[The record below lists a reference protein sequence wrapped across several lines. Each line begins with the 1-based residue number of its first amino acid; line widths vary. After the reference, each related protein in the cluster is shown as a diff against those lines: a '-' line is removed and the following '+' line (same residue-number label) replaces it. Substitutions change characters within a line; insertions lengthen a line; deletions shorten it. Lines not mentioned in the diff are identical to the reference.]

1 MSRAVVP
8 GILEDMSVSKLPRSI
23 SVGVLGAGTVLML
36 ASCGA
41 EPSETVDDAAGS
53 LATAVS
59 TGDFSEL
66 GFASG
71 DAASL
76 TAAVENL
83 HEPLGEIDPTVTAGE
98 ITLDEPG
105 EDSPRPVTAT
115 VPLQHSWELDDLGI
129 DGETWSYDTTAE
141 LVYDQESEAW
151 EVEGTPEIIFPDY
164 TGDQTLDLVTTSADR
179 GRIMDDAGR
188 AMVYNRDVVRLGIDK
203 AQLAEDGEPADE
215 ETVRSS
221 AEELAELVG
230 RDAGDYAD
238 TVMAGGEMAFVEAIT
253 LRREE
258 SDVTATEVEQ
268 IPGAASIYDQM
279 PLADSRDFAPLLLGR
294 VGPVTAEILESDP
307 SLSVGD
313 TVGLTGIQ
321 AAYEDTLRGTPGME
335 IQFNGETQFAVEPE
349 AGDDLDTTMVPRLQ
363 NLAQDIADE
372 QDTTA
377 GIVAIRP
384 SDGGILAAASHDPEG
399 GYVPVATQSTYAP
412 GSTFKVV
419 SSLAMLRDGLTP
431 ESSVE
436 CTEGTTVNGQQ
447 FGNYSGFP
455 DAYLGTI
462 EFRDAVAVSCNTV
475 FADAYDDVTSEEVHQ
490 AALDL
495 GLREDPSIGVP
506 ARMGS
511 IPSDSEENLHASNLF
526 GQGNVEASTLGM
538 ATVTASIAAGETIQP
553 HLVVPEEAPEAV
565 EGGVTADEAEDLRT
579 LMTDTVNFGS
589 LESMG
594 DVPGEPIYAKTG
606 TAERGE
612 GDDAYSHTW
621 AIAMQ
626 GDLAVAIFLEEGEFG
641 GSTNGPLLQEFLEG
655 ASAIL

>member
-1 MSRAVVP
+1 MSA
-8 GILEDMSVSKLPRSI
+8 SKLPRSLA
-23 SVGVLGAGTVLML
+23 VGALGVAAVMLMTGCS
-36 ASCGA
+36 ADPA
-41 EPSETVDDAAGS
+41 ETVDEAAES
-53 LATAVS
+53 LAGAVS
-59 TGDFSEL
+59 SGDFSSL
-66 GFASG
+66 DFASG
-71 DAASL
+71 DAQSL
-76 TAAVENL
+76 TSAVENL
-83 HEPLGEIDPTVTAGE
+83 HEHLEE
-98 ITLDEPG
+98 ITPSVTPGVIALDEPG

-115 VPLQHSWELDDLGI
+115 VPLQHSWDLSELGI
-129 DGETWSYDTTAE
+129 EGETWSYETTAE
-141 LVYDQESEAW
+141 LVYDEEAETW
-151 EVEGTPEIIFPDY
+151 AVEGTPEIILPDY
-164 TGDQTLDLVTTSADR
+164 SGQEALNLVTTGADR
-179 GRIMDDAGR
+179 GRIMDDEGR

-203 AQLAEDGEPADE
+203 SRLAEDGEPADA
-215 ETVRSS
+215 ETLRTS
-221 AEELAELVG
+221 AEELAELVDI
-230 RDAGDYAD
+230 DAEAYAE
-238 TVMAGGEMAFVEAIT
+238 TVVAGGELAFVEAIT
-253 LRREE
+253 LRRAE
-258 SDVTATEVEQ
+258 SEVTATEVEA
-268 IPGAASIYDQM
+268 IPGASSVYDQM

-307 SLSVGD
+307 SLAVGD
-313 TVGLTGIQ
+313 TVGLSGIQ
-321 AAYEDTLRGTPGME
+321 SAYEETLRGTPGME
-335 IQFNGETQFAVEPE
+335 IQLEGETLYAVEPE
-349 AGDDLDTTMVPRLQ
+349 PGDDLDTTMVPRLQ

-372 QDTTA
+372 QDTAA

-399 GYVPVATQSTYAP
+399 GYVPIATQSTYAP

-419 SSLAMLRDGLTP
+419 SALAMLRDGLTP

-436 CTEGTTVNGQQ
+436 CTDRTTVHGQE

-455 DAYLGTI
+455 ANYLGSI
-462 EFRDAVAVSCNTV
+462 DFRDAVAVSCNTV
-475 FADAYDDVTSEEVHQ
+475 FADAWDDVTSSEVHD
-490 AALDL
+490 AAMDL

-511 IPSDSEENLHASNLF
+511 IPQDSEQNLHASNLF
-526 GQGNVEASTLGM
+526 GQGNVEASPLGM
-538 ATVTASIAAGETIQP
+538 ATVTASIAAGETVQP
-553 HLVVPEEAPEAV
+553 HLVVPESEPAAPEDGLSA
-565 EGGVTADEAEDLRT
+565 EEAEDLRT

-594 DVPGEPIYAKTG
+594 AIPGEPIYAKTG

>member
-1 MSRAVVP
+1 MSA
-8 GILEDMSVSKLPRSI
+8 
-23 SVGVLGAGTVLML
+23 
-36 ASCGA
+36 
-41 EPSETVDDAAGS
+41 
-53 LATAVS
+53 
-59 TGDFSEL
+59 GDFSEV

-76 TAAVENL
+76 AAAVENL
-83 HEPLGEIDPTVTAGE
+83 HEPLGEIDPTVTTGE

-115 VPLQHSWELDDLGI
+115 VPLQHTWELDDLGI

-141 LVYDQESEAW
+141 LVYDQESETW
-151 EVEGTPEIIFPDY
+151 SVEGTPEIIFPDY
-164 TGDQTLDLVTTSADR
+164 TGDQTLELVTTSADR
-179 GRIMDDAGR
+179 GRIMDDDGR

-203 AQLAEDGEPADE
+203 ARLAADGEPADE
-215 ETVRSS
+215 ETLRSS

-230 RDAGDYAD
+230 RDPGDYAD
-238 TVMAGGEMAFVEAIT
+238 IVVAGGEMAFVEAIT

-307 SLSVGD
+307 SLAVGD

-335 IQFNGETQFAVEPE
+335 IQFHGETQFAVEPE
-349 AGDDLDTTMVPRLQ
+349 AGEDLETTMVPRLQ

-419 SSLAMLRDGLTP
+419 SSLAMLRSGLEP
-431 ESSVE
+431 DSSVE

-455 DAYLGTI
+455 AEYLGTI

-490 AALDL
+490 AAVDL

-526 GQGNVEASTLGM
+526 GQGNVEASPLGM

-565 EGGVTADEAEDLRT
+565 EDGVTAAEAEDLRT